1 MSDLPTLCQR
11 LRQMDMQPLPRQAY
25 AVHYEYMPDD
35 VDRSAWCTMLHMQPL
50 GEDAATE
57 IERLQALIVAQV
69 LGRLTTQQAY
79 YADVARAVTID
90 MAVHMRHGM
99 CWTDDGELRV
109 TGQPGCAHE
118 TIDIVGIVARIAH
131 KNWADTSSR
140 AARDY

>member
-57 IERLQALIVAQV
+57 IERLQALIVLQAV
-69 LGRLTTQQAY
+69 ERLTTQEAFY
-79 YADVARAVTID
+79 SDVARAVSID
-90 MAVHMRHGM
+90 LAVHMRHGM
-99 CWTDDGELRV
+99 CWVQNRELRV
-109 TGQPGCAHE
+109 SGQPGCAHE
-118 TIDIVGIVARIAH
+118 TIDIVAMVAKIAH